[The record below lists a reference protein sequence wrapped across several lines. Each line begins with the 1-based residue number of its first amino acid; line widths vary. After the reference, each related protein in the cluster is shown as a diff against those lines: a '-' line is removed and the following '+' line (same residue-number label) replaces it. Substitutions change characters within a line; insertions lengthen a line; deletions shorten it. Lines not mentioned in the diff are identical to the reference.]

1 MRTILAHP
9 QLSATGLQGILEKIK
24 MKQNLDARQNLPN

>member
-9 QLSATGLQGILEKIK
+9 QLSATGLQGILDKDKNE
-24 MKQNLDARQNLPN
+24 AES